1 MLIAHL
7 SLAFRH
13 FREGGCRKPMFV
25 VCVYG
30 AVSSVPLAF
39 VFASGAKTVG
49 YAVEYF
55 LFPTFREKRE
65 A

>member
-39 VFASGAKTVG
+39 VFASDAKTVG